1 MVFVNAIHI
10 FRVIYL
16 FVRQL
21 FTKKNVGVGR
31 QNVYRSGNEIIYPN
45 CAYSNTIKTT
55 NGTSLASRKINY
67 VLRSCQK

>member
-21 FTKKNVGVGR
+21 FTKKNVGVGKNRTCTEVEMKLSTLIVLTAIQLR
-31 QNVYRSGNEIIYPN
+31 QPMALLWQAERLIT
-45 CAYSNTIKTT
+45 C
-55 NGTSLASRKINY
+55 
-67 VLRSCQK
+67 